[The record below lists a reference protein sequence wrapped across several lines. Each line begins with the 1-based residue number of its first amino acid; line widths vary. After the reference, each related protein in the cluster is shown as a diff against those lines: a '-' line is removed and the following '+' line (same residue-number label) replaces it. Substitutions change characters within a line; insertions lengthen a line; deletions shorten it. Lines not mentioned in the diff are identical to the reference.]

1 MLDAT
6 LADWSKYDSELH
18 HLIVQMRQ
26 LPLPFLRE
34 KQQLPACQVQN
45 AEADPPRKLESW
57 NALHFSSLKRLKSLG
72 TLIPYYY
79 ELHPLWTWANE
90 PAYTNTGD
98 LRFNKFKN
106 WRSWCKKKKKN
117 QLDSPKTEKEEEF
130 LCCGAHFL
138 RRSFPNSFFSN
149 LPTCMHEHLSPP
161 LDAPFLV
168 TYSFES
174 DFETCFQLN
183 NPSFKNSP
191 SDFP

>member
-6 LADWSKYDSELH
+6 LADSSKYDSELH

-90 PAYTNTGD
+90 PAYTNTGY

-106 WRSWCKKKKKN
+106 WRSWCKKKKKKN
-117 QLDSPKTEKEEEF
+117 CWTVPKLKKKRNSFAVGLTSSA
-130 LCCGAHFL
+130 AHFL
-138 RRSFPNSFFSN
+138 TASFPTF
-149 LPTCMHEHLSPP
+149 PRACMNT
-161 LDAPFLV
+161 FL
-168 TYSFES
+168 
-174 DFETCFQLN
+174 LL
-183 NPSFKNSP
+183 
-191 SDFP
+191 